1 LPSQTHRNICASEVP
16 EGKIRQMKKN
26 LLAQDELAFCY
37 LFFINT
43 HFEKENSSKR
53 INAALV
59 NLDPEVFH
67 GKK

>member
-1 LPSQTHRNICASEVP
+1 
-16 EGKIRQMKKN
+16 MKKN

-67 GKK
+67 SKK